1 MKGLQQALR
10 PIRVQMCQFHQML
23 IVRRYLTQEP
33 DLDASR
39 DLLALVNMITKTDKE
54 SFIGAFNDWHEKYK
68 EVLNERVH
76 DKRIKRY
83 TPPYMPPRLRS
94 AYLSLKRN
102 MPLLWTFY
110 DYPETGLPNTN
121 NGLEGLFSDLKSK
134 VRVHSGLSKDHRKK
148 LLDEYIMRHY

>member
-1 MKGLQQALR
+1 
-10 PIRVQMCQFHQML
+10 
-23 IVRRYLTQEP
+23 
-33 DLDASR
+33 
-39 DLLALVNMITKTDKE
+39 
-54 SFIGAFNDWHEKYK
+54 
-68 EVLNERVH
+68 
-76 DKRIKRY
+76 
-83 TPPYMPPRLRS
+83 
-94 AYLSLKRN
+94 

>member
-1 MKGLQQALR
+1 MAKKSRLQDIRSSNRWYERTSASTQAYTR
-10 PIRVQMCQFHQML
+10 SDVS
-23 IVRRYLTQEP
+23 
-33 DLDASR
+33 DASR
-39 DLLALVNMITKTDKE
+39 ELLYLVNMITKTDKE
-54 SFIGAFNDWHEKYK
+54 SFIGAFNDWYEKYK

-76 DKRIKRY
+76 DKRIKRH
-83 TPPYMPPRLRS
+83 TPPYMRPRLRS

-148 LLDEYIMRHY
+148 LLDKYIMRHY

>member
-1 MKGLQQALR
+1 MAKKSRLQD
-10 PIRVQMCQFHQML
+10 IRSSN
-23 IVRRYLTQEP
+23 RRYERTIASTQAYTRS
-33 DLDASR
+33 DVSDASQ

-76 DKRIKRY
+76 DKRIKRH
-83 TPPYMPPRLRS
+83 TPPYMRPRLRS

-121 NGLEGLFSDLKSK
+121 YGLEGLFSDLKSK